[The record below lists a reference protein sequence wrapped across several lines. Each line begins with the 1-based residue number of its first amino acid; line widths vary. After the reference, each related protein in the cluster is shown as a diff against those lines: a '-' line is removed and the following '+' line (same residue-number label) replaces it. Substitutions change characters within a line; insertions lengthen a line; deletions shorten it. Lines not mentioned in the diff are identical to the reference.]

1 MSLRLLID
9 QANAI
14 LPGVAAPE
22 GAHDPRWRAINLI
35 GDHIRTAPEEIWNFV
50 AFWGVHPDEDLHAA
64 IGCCLLEH
72 LLEYHFDL
80 IFPRVQELVAKNPQ
94 FAKTFSFCSK
104 FGQSTLPENASKLDA
119 LNAWLTSR
127 SLDS

>member
-22 GAHDPRWRAINLI
+22 GAHDPRWRAIIAI
-35 GDHIRTAPEEIWNFV
+35 GDHVETAPEEIWSFV
-50 AFWGVHPDEDLHAA
+50 ASWGVHPDEDLRTA
-64 IGCCLLEH
+64 IACCLLEH

-80 IFPRVQELVAKNPQ
+80 IFPRVQELVEKEPLFVGT
-94 FAKTFSFCSK
+94 FAMCSK
-104 FGQSTLPENASKLDA
+104 FGQSKLPENSSKFDA
-119 LNAWLTSR
+119 LNAWCHSR
-127 SLDS
+127 